1 MDEYISKPVREEN
14 LFRLIQRFVPVTKPP
29 ANRPAEHA
37 KATGPYHYIN
47 LDYMKEVSAGN
58 TEYEK
63 AVTGQFLEAIPGEL
77 QALEQAWQQQD
88 GETMRQVAHNMK
100 TTISVM
106 GLNSLLGADL
116 DSIENPGNDHHVSG
130 DRIDTVISVCR
141 MALVEARHF
150 LANL

>member
-1 MDEYISKPVREEN
+1 MY
-14 LFRLIQRFVPVTKPP
+14 Q
-29 ANRPAEHA
+29 
-37 KATGPYHYIN
+37 YIN

-77 QALEQAWQQQD
+77 QALEQAWQQKD
-88 GETMRQVAHNMK
+88 SETMKHVAHNMK

-106 GLNSLLGADL
+106 GLNGLLGEEL
-116 DSIENPGNDHHVSG
+116 DSIEDQDNDHRLSG
-130 DRIDTVISVCR
+130 DTIDTVISVCR